1 MLNPSAER
9 EVNNNYK
16 LSTEKAR
23 QWWNNQA
30 FESRKNIVI
39 ESDAVIN
46 DDQEVEDQ
54 MVADIADSDYDNLP
68 DITQQ
73 EIDSKIDDEEDIE
86 QIFNLEGESY
96 LQCSKCDDL
105 FTSNEDY
112 DLHKDVDHGEEP
124 EDFEES
130 DETYKLAMNPDLT
143 REALR
148 EANSLLTETEERQ
161 LYGGY
166 DKNGEIQ
173 SSVMPYNLPPVA
185 TGKYNDNPNSFF
197 YSNKIFRA
205 GDSSLRTSSLGEA
218 RAKAREWQLPAE
230 LQGLIPD
237 SGSVNDPDL
246 EELRKAMNTYY
257 EVSNNGGG
265 NWYEGADA
273 DTTSLMRN
281 YNLSNTERLEAFHVD
296 NHENPYDEDGYDIE
310 IDQNEEDRLMNS
322 SLSELESL
330 INQLIEKAK
339 GKRNENNWNAW
350 ESKASESNLDFTDY
364 MTIDEDDIA
373 TCDLCGM
380 RYDML
385 GTSHQKLKGHLDTVH
400 GIVTEAKI
408 SSKRIPK
415 ADLYQG
421 GQKVGIIEDYNPRQ
435 HEGYVTLD
443 GIGIKEFGALPSAYT
458 AYLNGEKIPNKW
470 DNQVDYNASFFGESG
485 EDDYEE
491 RPEWEWLTNKSPAPE
506 VDYDQVEYE
515 DDGVSDISVPNTE
528 PKGEDK
534 NEFLDDVDYTGEAV
548 NYVYPTKATESTKS
562 YITES
567 EPYEEEY
574 EEFENSDEELIEETI
589 SIRKLTGYSD
599 NSIAQELHIN
609 YGVSHEEALEKVY
622 SVEVST
628 NDRVAQTFFGKMY
641 KECTESE
648 KDELRMYS
656 GSD

>member
-9 EVNNNYK
+9 EVNNNYR

-39 ESDAVIN
+39 ESNAVIN

-54 MVADIADSDYDNLP
+54 MVADVADKDYDDLP

-86 QIFNLEGESY
+86 QIFDLEGESY

-130 DETYKLAMNPDLT
+130 EETYQLAMNPDLT

-148 EANSLLTETEERQ
+148 EANSLLTETEERE
-161 LYGGY
+161 LYSGY

-185 TGKYNDNPNSFF
+185 TGKYNDNPNEFF

-205 GDSSLRTSSLGEA
+205 GDSALRTSSLGEA
-218 RAKAREWQLPAE
+218 KANEDGKTTKDDPAICPNCNSDSFGYIMNGQRYEFEDVQSNGKVKCDSCGGEFTPRELVTIADGYYTESKARANE
-230 LQGLIPD
+230 I
-237 SGSVNDPDL
+237 
-246 EELRKAMNTYY
+246 
-257 EVSNNGGG
+257 EVGDVYRMFNYNNGNPICNLCGV
-265 NWYEGADA
+265 NVKDNDDIWEDHLV
-273 DTTSLMRN
+273 DTHGYKIESNMRDRDVDIDYIDGSDVPTSGI
-281 YNLSNTERLEAFHVD
+281 Y
-296 NHENPYDEDGYDIE
+296 
-310 IDQNEEDRLMNS
+310 
-322 SLSELESL
+322 
-330 INQLIEKAK
+330 
-339 GKRNENNWNAW
+339 
-350 ESKASESNLDFTDY
+350 ESKASEREEWETGSDWNRDVNGNPIGTKY
-364 MTIDEDDIA
+364 DEEGNIVESKANEFQVMCPKCHNTYDTFA
-373 TCDLCGM
+373 KGGKCEYCGADNREFYGM
-380 RYDML
+380 
-385 GTSHQKLKGHLDTVH
+385 
-400 GIVTEAKI
+400 E
-408 SSKRIPK
+408 SK
-415 ADLYQG
+415 
-421 GQKVGIIEDYNPRQ
+421 
-435 HEGYVTLD
+435 
-443 GIGIKEFGALPSAYT
+443 
-458 AYLNGEKIPNKW
+458 
-470 DNQVDYNASFFGESG
+470 AS

-491 RPEWEWLTNKSPAPE
+491 RAEWNWLTNKDSAPE

-548 NYVYPTKATESTKS
+548 DYVYPTKATESTKS
-562 YITES
+562 YITGIN
-567 EPYEEEY
+567 PYEEEY
-574 EEFENSDEELIEETI
+574 EEFEDSDDEMIEETI